1 MDLKIIVGIHIQHTR
16 LMNSLFQHCTIDYL
30 HKPYPS
36 NDFLTIDND
45 ETYGFCA
52 LHITAPDQST
62 TPILF
67 HFMIDV
73 SGSMTDIVNN
83 GRTKMQ
89 LLIHTLT
96 NMVHYFA
103 ENTQNVYI
111 QVKGFDDCIHPY
123 IDTIHVTK
131 ENVDVII
138 RKLAKIRPM
147 QMTNIG
153 LALETMR
160 DDLKTSAI
168 SNRVGIFLTDG
179 DATVGELSPSKLV
192 EHIPLDIP
200 FHFIALGTEHNP
212 YMMYRLGHCSKYT
225 NNWFIAEIE
234 QTGNV
239 YGEIL
244 YNELHRVATDAK
256 LEIHN
261 GRLYDYHAQEFVT
274 TLHIGSLYADTEKHY
289 HVITTN
295 PDECF
300 IMLNGNRYD
309 SDEHIDIKI
318 TDVPPLLSMDQIES
332 GIPRFQHLQ
341 RHFHIIQYFR
351 LVTQIILGKARH
363 MLLLDDHFEEKILL
377 RGNSRL
383 LCPMDQYTPFRET
396 VQNFYSELSD
406 HMESYDLSED
416 EYMKGLCDDI
426 SILLQTLGTDKQLKY
441 SALREDIQGQERT
454 CNTVTIIHETYT
466 PCHFAPPVL
475 SRSTTT
481 PHRSPG
487 RVELMNTMSQDAF
500 DTDESQNDLSIHA
513 DVSDA
518 EITVPPP
525 IPKRPVHK
533 RSISQVYS
541 DV

>member
-1 MDLKIIVGIHIQHTR
+1 
-16 LMNSLFQHCTIDYL
+16 MNYLFEHCTIDYL

-36 NDFLTIDND
+36 NDFLSLDDD

-52 LHITAPDQST
+52 LHINASDKST
-62 TPILF
+62 NPILF

-73 SGSMTDIVNN
+73 SGSMTDIVNH

-103 ENTQNVYI
+103 ENTQNVFI

-131 ENVDVII
+131 ENVDMII

-160 DDLKTSAI
+160 DDLKTSDIA
-168 SNRVGIFLTDG
+168 NQVGIFLTDG

-192 EHIPLDIP
+192 PHIPLDIP
-200 FHFIALGTEHNP
+200 FHFIALGAEHNP

-244 YNELHRVATDAK
+244 YNELHRVGTDAK

-261 GRLYDYHAQEFVT
+261 GRLYDYHAQTFVT

-289 HVITTN
+289 HIITTN

-309 SDEHIDIKI
+309 NHERIDIKI
-318 TDVPPLLSMDQIES
+318 TDVPPLLSMDHIQS
-332 GIPRFQHLQ
+332 GFTFQHSQ

-351 LVTQIILGKARH
+351 LVTQIILGKARN
-363 MLLLDDHFEEKILL
+363 MFLQDDNFEEIAL
-377 RGNSRL
+377 
-383 LCPMDQYTPFRET
+383 FR
-396 VQNFYSELSD
+396 
-406 HMESYDLSED
+406 
-416 EYMKGLCDDI
+416 
-426 SILLQTLGTDKQLKY
+426 KY
-441 SALREDIQGQERT
+441 FT
-454 CNTVTIIHETYT
+454 
-466 PCHFAPPVL
+466 
-475 SRSTTT
+475 
-481 PHRSPG
+481 
-487 RVELMNTMSQDAF
+487 
-500 DTDESQNDLSIHA
+500 
-513 DVSDA
+513 
-518 EITVPPP
+518 
-525 IPKRPVHK
+525 
-533 RSISQVYS
+533 
-541 DV
+541 